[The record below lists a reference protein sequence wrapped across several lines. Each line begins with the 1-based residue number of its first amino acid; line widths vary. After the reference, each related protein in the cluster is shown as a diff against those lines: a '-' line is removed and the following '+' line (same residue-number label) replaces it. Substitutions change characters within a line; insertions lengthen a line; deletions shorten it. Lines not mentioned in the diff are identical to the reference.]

1 MELELTVM
9 HPTTRATV
17 SPHAAMIYAMIL
29 VSAADGRMPDHELR
43 RIGQIVQFWPVFR
56 DYDPENLPSTAQEC
70 AVLLQTDDGLDRVL
84 ALINSSVPMHLRE
97 TTYLLAC
104 DVAAI
109 DNAVPMLE
117 SRVLARIRAALEVD
131 HLIAAA
137 LERAISARHARV

>member
-1 MELELTVM
+1 MTVM
-9 HPTTRATV
+9 HPTTHATV

-29 VSAADGRMPDHELR
+29 VSAVDRRMPDEELR

-56 DYDPENLPSTAQEC
+56 NFDPENLPGTAQEC

-84 ALINSSVPMHLRE
+84 ALINSSIPAYLRE
-97 TTYLLAC
+97 TAYLIAC

-117 SRVLARIRAALEVD
+117 SRLLARIRHALGID
-131 HLIAAA
+131 HLVAAA

>member
-1 MELELTVM
+1 MTIM
-9 HPTTRATV
+9 HPTTHATV

-29 VSAADGRMPDHELR
+29 VSAVDRRMPDHELR
-43 RIGQIVQFWPVFR
+43 RIGQIVQIWPVFR
-56 DYDPENLPSTAQEC
+56 DFDPNDLPSTAQEC

-84 ALINSSVPMHLRE
+84 ALINSSIPVHLRE
-97 TTYLLAC
+97 TAYLLAC

-109 DNAVPMLE
+109 DNSVPMLE
-117 SRVLARIRAALEVD
+117 SRLLARIRHALGID

>member
-1 MELELTVM
+1 MTLM
-9 HPTTRATV
+9 HPTTHATV

-29 VSAADGRMPDHELR
+29 VSAVDRRMPDHELR

-56 DYDPENLPSTAQEC
+56 DFDPEQLPSTSQEC
-70 AVLLQTDDGLDRVL
+70 AVFLQMDDGLDRVL
-84 ALINSSVPMHLRE
+84 ALIGSSVPSHLRE

-109 DNAVPMLE
+109 DGAVPFVE
-117 SRVLARIRAALEVD
+117 SRLLARIRHALGID
-131 HLIAAA
+131 HLVAAA

>member
-1 MELELTVM
+1 MTVM
-9 HPTTRATV
+9 HPTTHATV

-29 VSAADGRMPDHELR
+29 VSAVDRRMPDEELR

-56 DYDPENLPSTAQEC
+56 NFDPENLPGTAQEC

-84 ALINSSVPMHLRE
+84 ALINSSIPVHLRE
-97 TTYLLAC
+97 TAYLIAC

-117 SRVLARIRAALEVD
+117 SRLLARIRHALGID
-131 HLIAAA
+131 HLVAAA
-137 LERAISARHARV
+137 LERAISARHATV